1 MRPDDAERLWFASV
15 DAGLSEDDEL
25 SGVDVAEGAGKKA
38 VKTGNA
44 VVTGLAVEA
53 FVVVKAVFV
62 VEVAFVVEAAFV
74 VEVCLGLGVA
84 VTGLAVEALA
94 AVPGARDF
102 LLAGGKQLSKGT
114 LGGRPLPLFLGG
126 SGSGISTK
134 INLVSIKQVM
144 LMLLIT

>member
-53 FVVVKAVFV
+53 FVVVKAGCFWLRQ
-62 VEVAFVVEAAFV
+62 EPKESRCRAC
-74 VEVCLGLGVA
+74 VCLCVRVSVCASLYA
-84 VTGLAVEALA
+84 QEA
-94 AVPGARDF
+94 
-102 LLAGGKQLSKGT
+102 S
-114 LGGRPLPLFLGG
+114 
-126 SGSGISTK
+126 
-134 INLVSIKQVM
+134 
-144 LMLLIT
+144 